1 MGYFQCG
8 FYLLIYYVICGVE
21 DMLMAFKILYVEDEE
36 MNKALMREVFKSSSY
51 QLIEAHDGQSGYD
64 AALRSQ
70 PDLILMDI
78 GLPDMEGTE
87 VVLKLK
93 QTPSVAHIPVI
104 ALTADSS
111 REKKDRCLEVG
122 CASILLKPISRFTL
136 LETIRKYAEPQ
147 SVAPVPTQRVIDPEQ
162 PTRKKVL
169 VVDDNEDLRLIFTR
183 IFERLNFEVHSVS
196 DGFKAIETLNQTQP
210 DVVILDVNMPGLS
223 GFDVLSHIRGD
234 DQLHDTKVIMVTGD
248 SMVSTDPMTRQ
259 ADLVLLKPVDIHEL
273 MYFAKRLIVD
283 PVV

>member
-1 MGYFQCG
+1 
-8 FYLLIYYVICGVE
+8 
-21 DMLMAFKILYVEDEE
+21 MLMAFKILYVEDEE

-147 SVAPVPTQRVIDPEQ
+147 SVAPVPTQRVIDQEQ